1 MWPERLKKFIHH
13 CMPDP
18 VQLFGITFERSTLKV
33 CADFIHRTDKVPAKY
48 ICLPD
53 MYMVCRAHQDTMLTK
68 ILNSSF
74 LTLPDGKP
82 LQLAALLKGIKGVHT
97 ISGYW
102 LVRELLKTNLT
113 HYFYGGDPNKLP
125 QMIHNIK
132 LEFPFSNI
140 VGYKAP
146 PMLADNQILN
156 NQFIAHDISDINKL
170 KPDIVW
176 VGISSPKQDMLVF
189 YFHRNL
195 EQGIMITVGGVFDYL
210 LDPGKKSPEWIKR
223 IGLRWL
229 YRIFK
234 EPRRLWPKYWYTVKI
249 FSGILIKRCIP

>member
-1 MWPERLKKFIHH
+1 
-13 CMPDP
+13 MPDP

-33 CADFIHRTDKVPAKY
+33 CADFIIHADKIPAKY
-48 ICLPD
+48 VCLPD
-53 MYMVCRAHQDTMLTK
+53 MYVISRAHQDPQLK
-68 ILNSSF
+68 KVLNSSF

-82 LQLAALLKGIKGVHT
+82 IQWAASLKGVKGVHT

-102 LVRELLKTNLT
+102 LIRELLKTNLA
-113 HYFYGGDPNKLP
+113 HYFYGGDPVELP
-125 QMIHNIK
+125 QMINNIK
-132 LEFPFSNI
+132 LEFPDSNI

-146 PMLADNQILN
+146 PMLSDSQIVN
-156 NQFIAHDISDINKL
+156 NQDISQDISDMNKL

-176 VGISSPKQDMLVF
+176 VGISSPKQDMLVS
-189 YFHRNL
+189 YYHRNL

-249 FSGILIKRCIP
+249 FSGILVKRFIP